1 MAKEETKKEKT
12 LFETLRDI
20 NVTGHVE
27 KKNGL
32 NYLSWAWAIDEVMKR
47 YPNVV
52 YEIERFEDKPYLY
65 DEKTGYMV
73 FTRVRIDDT
82 EREMW
87 LPVMDSN
94 NKAMLDHDYTYKVAK
109 YEWKDKVKTKV
120 GEEVKTV
127 EAATMFDIN
136 KTIMRCL
143 VKNLAMFGLGL
154 ALYSGEDLPE
164 EELTEEQLKARAE
177 KIKEEALTYTFP
189 ATSKKVPNMTILE
202 ALEKNPKYLQW
213 YLDSD
218 KYTEQRVKEMIM
230 AITDM
235 KPTEIP
241 TDEEQME
248 IFEYLNK
255 FNTMSDEQRETIYK
269 KYNVKSNKELTLKQL
284 REIFV

>member
-1 MAKEETKKEKT
+1 MEKKEEKT

-27 KKNGL
+27 KKNGM
-32 NYLSWAWAIDEVMKR
+32 NYLSWAYAWDEVMR
-47 YPNVV
+47 LYPLAV
-52 YEIERFEDKPYLY
+52 YEIERFDDKPYLY

-73 FTRVRIDDT
+73 FTRMRINDI

-87 LPVMDSN
+87 LPVMDGA
-94 NKAMLDHDYTYKVAK
+94 NKAMLDHEYTYKVAK
-109 YEWKDKVKTKV
+109 YEYPNGTKTKV
-120 GEEVKTV
+120 GEETKTV

-164 EELTEEQLKARAE
+164 EEMTEEQLKAKAMEFR
-177 KIKEEALTYTFP
+177 FP
-189 ATSKKVPNMTILE
+189 ETSKKVPNMTILE
-202 ALEKNPKYLQW
+202 VYEKNKKYLQW

-218 KYTEQRVKEMIM
+218 KYTEQRVKDMIM

-235 KPTEIP
+235 KPTYIP
-241 TDEEQME
+241 TEEEQKE
-248 IFEYLNK
+248 IFDCRNK
-255 FNTMSDEQRETIYK
+255 FNFMDDKERDAIYK
-269 KYNVKSNKELTLKQL
+269 KYGVKSNTELTLEQL
-284 REIFV
+284 REIFK

>member
-1 MAKEETKKEKT
+1 MEKKEEKT
-12 LFETLRDI
+12 LFETLREI
-20 NVTGHVE
+20 NVAGHVE
-27 KKNGL
+27 QKNGL
-32 NYLSWAWAIDEVMKR
+32 NYLSWAWAWDEVMKR
-47 YPNVV
+47 YPNAI
-52 YEIERFEDKPYLY
+52 YEIERFDNKPYLY

-73 FTRVRIDDT
+73 FTRMRIEDI

-87 LPVMDSN
+87 LPVMDGA
-94 NKAMLDHDYTYKVAK
+94 NKAMLDHEYTYKVSK
-109 YEWKDKVKTKV
+109 YEWQDKKKVKV
-120 GEEVKTV
+120 GEETKTV

-164 EELTEEQLKARAE
+164 EENEEKLRERAE
-177 KIKEEALTYTFP
+177 AYIFREGTKHAGK
-189 ATSKKVPNMTILE
+189 TILE
-202 ALEKNPKYLQW
+202 VYKEAPKYLQW
-213 YLDSD
+213 CLDNGKD
-218 KYTEQRVKEMIM
+218 EKVKEMI
-230 AITDM
+230 TLLTNM

-248 IFEYLNK
+248 MFGYLNK

-269 KYNVKSNKELTLKQL
+269 KYKVKSNQELTLKQL

>member
-1 MAKEETKKEKT
+1 MEKKEEKT
-12 LFETLRDI
+12 LFETLREI

-27 KKNGL
+27 QKNGL
-32 NYLSWAWAIDEVMKR
+32 NYLSWAWAWDEVMKR
-47 YPNVV
+47 YPLAV
-52 YEIERFEDKPYLY
+52 YEIERFDDKPYLY

-73 FTRVRIDDT
+73 FTRMRINDI

-87 LPVMDSN
+87 LPVMDGA
-94 NKAMLDHDYTYKVAK
+94 NKAMLDHEYTYKVAK
-109 YEWKDKVKTKV
+109 YEWRDKVKTKV
-120 GEEVKTV
+120 GEETKTV

-177 KIKEEALTYTFP
+177 KIKEEAKVYRFP
-189 ATSKKVPNMTILE
+189 ETSKKVPNMTILE
-202 ALEKNPKYLQW
+202 VYEKNPKYLQW

-218 KYTEQRVKEMIM
+218 KYTEQRVKDMIM
-230 AITDM
+230 SITDM

-241 TDEEQME
+241 SDEEQYE
-248 IFEYLNK
+248 KLDYLNK
-255 FNTMSDEQRETIYK
+255 FNFMDDKERDAIYK
-269 KYNVKSNKELTLKQL
+269 KYGVKSNQELTLKQL
-284 REIFV
+284 REIFK